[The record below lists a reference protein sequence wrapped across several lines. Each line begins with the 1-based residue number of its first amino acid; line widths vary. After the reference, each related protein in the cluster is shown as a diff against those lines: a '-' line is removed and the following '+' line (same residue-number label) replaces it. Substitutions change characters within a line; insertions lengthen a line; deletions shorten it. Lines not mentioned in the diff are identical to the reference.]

1 MKKREKGCDGAVY
14 KDLLDPRTTKRRLQA
29 MVDAALTVEDYAR
42 VHDRVVEAGKEQ
54 PSCRAGLR
62 AGLADRAHG
71 AEEGIRSLL
80 GYHLE
85 GLNELRDAGALG
97 RMAEEATRIFEEH
110 EWDWKRLLDGVVERG
125 GGDVGVE
132 PEALRRVAE
141 RAKELDLALT
151 PGKKGAVGVEMAE
164 MGGER
169 RRILMR
175 GEPRPGDLAR
185 VSPKQLLGGPGVAA
199 SMPLVVARDCHH
211 RDSRFVLDHPEVVD
225 FYGSNVAGLA
235 YARETA
241 YLHARTMEELGPSAF
256 RGEDPVT
263 AVAATLIIIGVIVAG
278 VGVALVASGDPR
290 GWGLIFLGG
299 IIIGGGICVALLAC
313 GTVGILISLHII
325 V

>member
-1 MKKREKGCDGAVY
+1 MKKGEKGCDGAVY
-14 KDLLDPRTTKRRLQA
+14 EDMLHPRAAKRRLQA

-54 PSCRAGLR
+54 PSCRAGLK
-62 AGLADRAHG
+62 AGLADRAHA

-80 GYHLE
+80 GHHLE
-85 GLNELRDAGALG
+85 ALNELRDTGALG
-97 RMAEEATRIFEEH
+97 RMTEEAMSVFEDH
-110 EWDWKRLLDGVVERG
+110 EWDWGRLLDGVVERG
-125 GGDVGVE
+125 GEDLGIE

-141 RAKELDLALT
+141 RAKQLDLALT

-164 MGGER
+164 MSGER
-169 RRILMR
+169 RGILMR

-185 VSPKQLLGGPGVAA
+185 VSSRQLLGGPGVAA

-211 RDSRFVLDHPEVVD
+211 RDSRFALDHPEVVD

-241 YLHARTMEELGPSAF
+241 YLHARTMEEIGPSAF

-263 AVAATLIIIGVIVAG
+263 AIAATIIVIGVIVAG
-278 VGVALVASGDPR
+278 VGVALLASGDPR

-313 GTVGILISLHII
+313 GTVGVLILLHII